1 MPFFNFAFVSEYKNP
16 FFHKYVTMLL
26 KYYLAILSPAIRVV
40 LGQPVDE
47 GNTLVE
53 DYDWRFESPVD
64 ICNRTNHFI
73 ASLAD
78 LKELAR
84 CSVVAGDVS
93 IENFKDPIIH
103 FGDIQKILGSLSVRK
118 SSSLVRMEAPLLE
131 SISGSFGLKQ
141 LTSLSLVSFPK
152 LLNLQSLDWQV
163 IPILSNIN
171 FAGTIE
177 GLKSIKISDTSLT
190 AISGFISNELSIF
203 DINNNRFLELISA
216 NMEKVTESL
225 HISANARNAFV
236 SLPRLSFAQNMSI
249 NDVEQLNLAELE
261 SVGASASLINNR
273 FKSLKLPKLSSVKG
287 TLSLVKNNELSHI
300 DFASLTDI
308 GGGLLVANNTLIE
321 HVNFLPKL
329 NVIGGAIELVGNFK
343 DASLKQ
349 LRLVKGSARVKSFAA
364 GFDCAKWSTAEM
376 SSVIRGGKIEC
387 SNAKNET
394 MVAGYSVLSVVSED
408 VANASKFG
416 LAIYL
421 VALWGLF

>member
-1 MPFFNFAFVSEYKNP
+1 M
-16 FFHKYVTMLL
+16 
-26 KYYLAILSPAIRVV
+26 
-40 LGQPVDE
+40 
-47 GNTLVE
+47 
-53 DYDWRFESPVD
+53 
-64 ICNRTNHFI
+64 
-73 ASLAD
+73 
-78 LKELAR
+78 
-84 CSVVAGDVS
+84 
-93 IENFKDPIIH
+93 
-103 FGDIQKILGSLSVRK
+103 
-118 SSSLVRMEAPLLE
+118 
-131 SISGSFGLKQ
+131 
-141 LTSLSLVSFPK
+141 
-152 LLNLQSLDWQV
+152 
-163 IPILSNIN
+163 
-171 FAGTIE
+171 
-177 GLKSIKISDTSLT
+177 
-190 AISGFISNELSIF
+190 
-203 DINNNRFLELISA
+203 
-216 NMEKVTESL
+216 
-225 HISANARNAFV
+225 
-236 SLPRLSFAQNMSI
+236 
-249 NDVEQLNLAELE
+249 
-261 SVGASASLINNR
+261 
-273 FKSLKLPKLSSVKG
+273 
-287 TLSLVKNNELSHI
+287 KNNELSHI

>member
-1 MPFFNFAFVSEYKNP
+1 MSEYKNL
-16 FFHKYVTMLL
+16 FLHKYITMLL
-26 KYYLAILSPAIRVV
+26 KYYFALFFPAIRVV
-40 LGQPVDE
+40 LGLPADE
-47 GNTLVE
+47 GEVSTFVE
-53 DYDWRFESPVD
+53 DHDWRFESPVD
-64 ICNRTNHFI
+64 ICNKTNHFI

-78 LKELAR
+78 LKDLAR

-103 FGDIQKILGSLSVRK
+103 LGDIQKILGSLSVRK
-118 SSSLVRMEAPLLE
+118 SSSLVRMEAPFLE
-131 SISGSFGLKQ
+131 SISGGFGLKQ

-152 LLNLQSLDWQV
+152 LLSLQSLDWQV

-190 AISGFISNELSIF
+190 AISGFMSNELSFF

-225 HISANARNAFV
+225 HISANARNAVV
-236 SLPRLSFAQNMSI
+236 SLPRLTFAQNVSI
-249 NDVEQLNLAELE
+249 NDVQHLNLAELE
-261 SVGASASLINNR
+261 TVGASASLINNG
-273 FKSLKLPKLSSVKG
+273 FKTLKVPKLSSVKG
-287 TLSLVKNNELSHI
+287 TLSLVKNGELSLV
-300 DFASLTDI
+300 DFGSLTDI

-376 SSVIRGGKIEC
+376 SAVIRGGKIEC

-394 MVAGYSVLSVVSED
+394 TVAGYPVLSVVSED
-408 VANASKFG
+408 GANALKYG